1 MVTMAR
7 SLLKSRSVPAMFWGE
22 AVATAV
28 YLLNRAPTKAIDV
41 ITPYEAWHGH
51 RPDVHHLRAFGCV
64 AYIKAAKPHLR
75 KLDDCGLPAVFIS
88 YKQGVK
94 VWRFYDPA
102 TRRVVVSRDAV
113 FDE

>member
-1 MVTMAR
+1 MAR
-7 SLLKSRSVPAMFWGE
+7 SLLKSRSMSAKFSSE

-28 YLLNRAPTKAIDV
+28 YLLNRVPTKV
-41 ITPYEAWHGH
+41 VNGMTPYEAWHGH
-51 RPDVHHLRAFGCV
+51 RPDVHHLRTFGCV

-102 TRRVVVSRDAV
+102 TRRAVVSRDAV